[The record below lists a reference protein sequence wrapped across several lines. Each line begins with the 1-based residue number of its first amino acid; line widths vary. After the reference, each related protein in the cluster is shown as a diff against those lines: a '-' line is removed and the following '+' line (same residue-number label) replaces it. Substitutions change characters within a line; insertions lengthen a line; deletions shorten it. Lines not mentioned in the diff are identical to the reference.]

1 MFSSM
6 FQDSTNNSRFSIF
19 RYNNVVDN
27 SSQILLNSYL
37 NNESFLFEAIDQIPY
52 DKSSKQIGEFI
63 LLRKLEYSVINTF
76 IAVNTK

>member
-1 MFSSM
+1 M

-27 SSQILLNSYL
+27 SSRILLNSYL

-52 DKSSKQIGEFI
+52 NKSSKQIGEFV
-63 LLRKLEYSVINTF
+63 LLRKMECSVIDKL
-76 IAVNTK
+76 IVVNTK